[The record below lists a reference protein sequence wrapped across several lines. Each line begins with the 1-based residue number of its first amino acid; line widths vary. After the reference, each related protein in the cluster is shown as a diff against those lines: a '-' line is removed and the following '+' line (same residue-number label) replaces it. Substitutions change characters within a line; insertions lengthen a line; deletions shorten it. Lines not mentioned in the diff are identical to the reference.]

1 MKNKTRKKMTIAL
14 AIFMV
19 LAMAISFI
27 PAIFQR

>member
-14 AIFMV
+14 AIFMA
-19 LAMAISFI
+19 LAMIISFI